1 MNIYL
6 DNASTTKPS
15 KKVIEAITESME
27 SFYANASSLHKLGL
41 ECEKKINACRET
53 LAKTINC
60 SKDEIYFTSSGSEG
74 NNFILRGL
82 IKENSHIITTSF
94 EHSSIKN
101 TAIFL
106 EKTNHNV
113 SYLSLDS
120 NGLINVDELKNKITK
135 DTVLVSIIYVNNE
148 LGSIQNIK
156 EIGVAIKESNPRT
169 KFHVDAVQGYGKLP
183 IDVVDMKIDALT
195 ISGHKINGPKGIGFC
210 YLKKG
215 LSPTPTIIGGNQEK
229 GLRAG
234 TENLPGI
241 VGLTVAAED
250 KFKNIRENY
259 SIVKNLKEYM
269 IKRLSEIENIKIN
282 SPISDNFSPYI
293 LNVSFIGVRGE
304 VLLHFLS
311 EENIFVSTGS
321 ACTSKSK
328 SGVVGSHVLES
339 IGLTKSEIEGAI
351 RFSFSPANTEKE
363 IDITI
368 DTIKKG
374 LLLLRR
380 IKR

>member
-15 KKVIEAITESME
+15 KKVIEAVAESME
-27 SFYANASSLHKLGL
+27 NFYANASSLHKLGL
-41 ECEKKINACRET
+41 ECERKMNSCREI

-82 IKENSHIITTSF
+82 VKENSNIITTSF

-101 TAIFL
+101 TATFL
-106 EKTNHNV
+106 EKNNHNV
-113 SYLSLDS
+113 SYLTLDS
-120 NGLINVDELKNKITK
+120 NGLINIDDLKNKITK

-148 LGSIQNIK
+148 LGSIQNLK
-156 EIGVAIKESNPRT
+156 EIGTTIKKLNPRT

-183 IDVVDMKIDALT
+183 IDVLDMKIDALT

-250 KFKNIRENY
+250 KFSNIRENY
-259 SIVKNLKEYM
+259 SKVESLKEYM
-269 IKRLSEIENIKIN
+269 INRLSEIENIKIN

-339 IGLTKSEIEGAI
+339 IGLTKGEIEGAL
-351 RFSFSPANTEKE
+351 RFSFSPTNTTEE

-368 DTIKKG
+368 ETIKKG
-374 LLLLRR
+374 LSLLRR

>member
-101 TAIFL
+101 TVIFL

-250 KFKNIRENY
+250 KFNNIRENY

-269 IKRLSEIENIKIN
+269 IKRLSEIKNIKIN

>member
-15 KKVIEAITESME
+15 KKVIEAVAESME
-27 SFYANASSLHKLGL
+27 SYYANASSLHKLGL
-41 ECEKKINACRET
+41 ECEKKINTCREF
-53 LAKTINC
+53 LAKTINS

-74 NNFILRGL
+74 NNFVLRGL
-82 IKENSHIITTSF
+82 TKENSNIITTSF

-101 TAIFL
+101 TANFL
-106 EKTNHNV
+106 EKNNYRVT
-113 SYLSLDS
+113 YLDVNSE
-120 NGLINVDELKNKITK
+120 GLININDLKSSINK

-148 LGSIQNIK
+148 IGSIQNLK
-156 EIGVAIKESNPRT
+156 EIGIAIKEANPRT

-183 IDVVDMKIDALT
+183 IDVKDMKIDALT
-195 ISGHKINGPKGIGFC
+195 ISGHKINGPKGVGFC

-215 LSPTPTIIGGNQEK
+215 LFPIPTIIGGEQEK

-250 KFKNIRENY
+250 KYNNMNQNY
-259 SIVKNLKEYM
+259 SKAQNIKEYM
-269 IKRLSEIENIKIN
+269 IKKLSEIKDIKIN

-293 LNVSFIGVRGE
+293 LNVSFIGIRGE

-339 IGLTKSEIEGAI
+339 IGLSKNEIEGAI
-351 RFSFSPANTEKE
+351 RFSFSANTTEEE
-363 IDITI
+363 IDITV
-368 DTIKKG
+368 DTIKKA
-374 LLLLRR
+374 LLFLRR